1 MRFRKQQEENAAS
14 KSGGRKVRL
23 KKRRREEQGMCGIA
37 GIIGYRGDGAGAV
50 RKMNQR
56 MIHRGPDAGDIWTD
70 EQRHIA
76 LGHRRLAIVDLSE
89 NGAQP
94 MHSPDGRYVL
104 VYNGEV
110 YNFRELKSRLKQ
122 DGETGCW
129 RGGSDTEVILRAFSF
144 YGVERTLRAMKGM
157 FALALYDRKEGTVYL
172 ARDRMGEKPLYYGF
186 VNGSFVFASDIAALK
201 ELPDFH
207 NGMEERVLPLYFQYG
222 YIPAP
227 YSIYQDIY
235 KLTPGTFLKVNVG
248 SLETKKQGYW
258 DLKQAAKNGEA
269 HPFTGTQK
277 EAADE
282 LERLLREAVKGQMIS
297 DVPLGAFLSGGIDSA
312 LVVSIMQ
319 AVSDIPV
326 RTFTIGFEV
335 ENYNEAQYAKEIAG
349 HLNTAHTELYVGK
362 REAFEVIPHMA
373 ECFGEPFADSSQIPT
388 MLVSRMTRQH
398 VTVSLSGDAGDELFC
413 GYNSYLTAEEELRK
427 LKKKYHRLPKGLRHA
442 AGALCG
448 SLAGRSELLYKA
460 GAYLTMETLEGAH
473 CFNGRE
479 EARSGYL
486 PKNRTR
492 LPDAYKEYPA
502 GFLGE
507 GVANLM
513 LMDALQ
519 YLPDDILVK
528 VDRSGMRYSLE
539 TRMPLLDRDIVEF
552 AWTLP
557 MEYKFRDGVTKRV
570 MRDVLYRHV
579 PKELMERPKKGF
591 SIPLHEWLKTGELRD
606 WAESLLDDGR
616 KRCADVIDIKT
627 ADSYWSDYT
636 EKGIFSEKLWYI
648 LMLEQWML
656 KNE

>member
-1 MRFRKQQEENAAS
+1 
-14 KSGGRKVRL
+14 
-23 KKRRREEQGMCGIA
+23 MCGIA
-37 GIIGYRGDGAGAV
+37 GIIGYRGDGAGAI

-56 MIHRGPDAGDIWTD
+56 MVHRGPDAGDIWLD
-70 EQRHIA
+70 ENRHVA

-110 YNFRELKSRLKQ
+110 YNFRELRKKLER
-122 DGETGCW
+122 DGETGLW
-129 RGGSDTEVILRAFSF
+129 RGSSDTEVILRAFSF
-144 YGVERTLRAMKGM
+144 YGVKQTLRDMKGM
-157 FALALYDRKEGTVYL
+157 FALALYDREEENVYL
-172 ARDRMGEKPLYYGF
+172 ARDRMGEKPLYYGM
-186 VNGSFVFASDIAALK
+186 VNGSFVFASEIAAIR

-207 NGMEERVLPLYFQYG
+207 NGMEERVLPLYFHYG

-227 YSIYQDIY
+227 YTIYQGID
-235 KLTPGTFLKVNVG
+235 KLIPGTFLKVDVR
-248 SLETKKQGYW
+248 SLETKKQVYW

-269 HPFTGTQK
+269 HPFQGTLK

-282 LERLLREAVKGQMIS
+282 LERLLKEAVRGQMIS

-326 RTFTIGFEV
+326 RTFTIGFDV
-335 ENYNEAQYAKEIAG
+335 ENYNEAEYAKAIAE
-349 HLNTAHTELYVGK
+349 HLHTEHTELYVGK
-362 REAFEVIPHMA
+362 REACEMIPKMT

-413 GYNSYLTAEEELRK
+413 GYNSYLAAEEELRK
-427 LKKKYHRLPKGLRHA
+427 LKKRYHRLPKGLRHA
-442 AGALCG
+442 AGRLCAKA
-448 SLAGRSELLYKA
+448 AGRSELLYKA
-460 GAYLTMETLEGAH
+460 GAYLTMETLEEAH
-473 CFNGRE
+473 RFNGLE
-479 EARSGYL
+479 EARAGHLS
-486 PKNRTR
+486 KIRMR
-492 LPDAYKEYPA
+492 LPDAYAEYPP
-502 GFLGE
+502 GFLRE

-528 VDRSGMRYSLE
+528 VDRSGMQYSLE

-557 MEYKFRDGVTKRV
+557 MEYKFKDGVTKRV

-591 SIPLHEWLKTGELRD
+591 SIPLHEWLKTGELRN
-606 WAESLLDDGR
+606 WAESLLSDGR
-616 KRCADVIDIKT
+616 KRCADVIDMRT
-627 ADSYWSDYT
+627 ADSYWNDYT
-636 EKGIFSEKLWYI
+636 EKGIFHEKLWYL

-656 KNE
+656 KNG

>member
-1 MRFRKQQEENAAS
+1 M
-14 KSGGRKVRL
+14 
-23 KKRRREEQGMCGIA
+23 
-37 GIIGYRGDGAGAV
+37 
-50 RKMNQR
+50 
-56 MIHRGPDAGDIWTD
+56 
-70 EQRHIA
+70 
-76 LGHRRLAIVDLSE
+76 
-89 NGAQP
+89 
-94 MHSPDGRYVL
+94 
-104 VYNGEV
+104 
-110 YNFRELKSRLKQ
+110 
-122 DGETGCW
+122 
-129 RGGSDTEVILRAFSF
+129 
-144 YGVERTLRAMKGM
+144 
-157 FALALYDRKEGTVYL
+157 
-172 ARDRMGEKPLYYGF
+172 
-186 VNGSFVFASDIAALK
+186 
-201 ELPDFH
+201 
-207 NGMEERVLPLYFQYG
+207 
-222 YIPAP
+222 
-227 YSIYQDIY
+227 
-235 KLTPGTFLKVNVG
+235 
-248 SLETKKQGYW
+248 
-258 DLKQAAKNGEA
+258 
-269 HPFTGTQK
+269 
-277 EAADE
+277 
-282 LERLLREAVKGQMIS
+282 
-297 DVPLGAFLSGGIDSA
+297 
-312 LVVSIMQ
+312 
-319 AVSDIPV
+319 
-326 RTFTIGFEV
+326 
-335 ENYNEAQYAKEIAG
+335 
-349 HLNTAHTELYVGK
+349 
-362 REAFEVIPHMA
+362 
-373 ECFGEPFADSSQIPT
+373 
-388 MLVSRMTRQH
+388 
-398 VTVSLSGDAGDELFC
+398 
-413 GYNSYLTAEEELRK
+413 RK

-507 GVANLM
+507 GVVNLM

-528 VDRSGMRYSLE
+528 VDRSGMQYSLE

>member
-1 MRFRKQQEENAAS
+1 
-14 KSGGRKVRL
+14 
-23 KKRRREEQGMCGIA
+23 MCGIA
-37 GIIGYRGDGAGAV
+37 GIIGYRGDGACAV
-50 RKMNQR
+50 QTMNRR
-56 MIHRGPDAGDIWTD
+56 MIHRGPDAGGIWLD
-70 EQRHIA
+70 ENRHVA

-110 YNFRELKSRLKQ
+110 YNFREIRKQLEQ
-122 DGETGCW
+122 DGETGSW
-129 RGGSDTEVILRAFSF
+129 HGSSDTEVILRAFSF
-144 YGVERTLRAMKGM
+144 YGVEQTLGRMKGM
-157 FALALYDRKEGTVYL
+157 FALALYDRQEGTVTL
-172 ARDRMGEKPLYYGF
+172 ARDRMGEKPLYYGKL
-186 VNGSFVFASDIAALK
+186 NGSFVFASEIAAMR

-227 YSIYQDIY
+227 YSIYRDIF
-235 KLTPGTFLKVNVG
+235 KLTPGAFLTVDV
-248 SLETKKQGYW
+248 STLEIKKKKYW
-258 DLKQAAKNGEA
+258 DLKQIAINAEA
-269 HPFTGTQK
+269 HPFCGTQK

-282 LERLLREAVKGQMIS
+282 LERLLADAVRGQMIS

-312 LVVSIMQ
+312 LVVSMMQ
-319 AVSDIPV
+319 AVSEIPV
-326 RTFTIGFEV
+326 RTFTIGFDV
-335 ENYNEAQYAKEIAG
+335 ENYNEAEYAKAIAA
-349 HLNTAHTELYVGK
+349 HLRTEHTELYVGK
-362 REAFEVIPHMA
+362 REACEMIPKIA

-427 LKKKYHRLPKGLRHA
+427 LKKKYHRLPKALRHA
-442 AGALCG
+442 GGELCKKAAGKN
-448 SLAGRSELLYKA
+448 ELLYKA
-460 GAYLTMETLEGAH
+460 GSYLTMETLEEAH
-473 CFNGRE
+473 RFNGLE
-479 EARSGYL
+479 EARAGYL
-486 PKNRTR
+486 SKNRTR
-492 LPDAYKEYPA
+492 LPDAYTKYPP
-502 GFLGE
+502 GFLQE

-528 VDRSGMRYSLE
+528 VDRSGMYYSLE

-557 MEYKFRDGVTKRV
+557 MEYKFSGGVTKRV
-570 MRDVLYRHV
+570 MRDVLYRYV

-591 SIPLHEWLKTGELRD
+591 SIPLHEWLKTGELRE
-606 WAESLLDDGR
+606 WAQSLISDA
-616 KRCADVIDIKT
+616 KRYCADVIDMRT
-627 ADSYWSDYT
+627 ADSYWKDYT
-636 EKGIFSEKLWYI
+636 EKGIYSEKLWYI

-656 KNE
+656 QERQGKTHSC